1 MAGRYLTTAGAIALA
16 SMAAAGGAFAA
27 PAITGVEVTKTGTT
41 TLEVD
46 VETER
51 GDGTARPRILVS
63 SPLVR
68 VNRARAPKRT
78 LMRARARVERDD
90 WSDASAPDD
99 LIVATA
105 VMKRVRQPTGKKI
118 RLRIRA
124 CDNDGCITRNR
135 WVTVLDEDDAAGEGA
150 STGTDDAAVAA
161 APLPPGSI
169 TADGAIKVALE
180 AIGPLSTLI
189 KIERADEYG
198 AAWEVKV
205 RRADGA
211 HVKVYVAADGTVARI
226 RVDDDDDDHDAP
238 PPPGGIGPDEAV
250 AIALAHVGAG
260 STLVEI
266 EREDDDGV
274 AWEVKV
280 RSAAGVIWEVEL
292 APNGTVVDAEIDD

>member
-1 MAGRYLTTAGAIALA
+1 MAGRHLTTAGAIALA

-27 PAITGVEVTKTGTT
+27 PTITGVEVTRTGTT
-41 TLEVD
+41 TLTVD

-51 GDGTARPRILVS
+51 GDSVARPRILVS
-63 SPLVR
+63 SRLVR
-68 VNRARAPKRT
+68 VNRSHAPKRT
-78 LMRARARVERDD
+78 LVRAPARVDRDD
-90 WSDASAPDD
+90 WREASAPDD
-99 LIVATA
+99 LVVATA
-105 VMKRVRQPTGKKI
+105 VMKRVRQPTGAKI

-124 CDNDGCITRNR
+124 CDSDGCITSNR
-135 WVTVLDEDDAAGEGA
+135 WVTVLDEDDAAGDGA
-150 STGTDDAAVAA
+150 GTDDAGVAA
-161 APLPPGSI
+161 APLPPGAI
-169 TADGAIKVALE
+169 DADGAIKVALE
-180 AIGPLSTLI
+180 AAGPLSTLI

-205 RRADGA
+205 RRADSA
-211 HVKVYVAADGTVARI
+211 HVKVYVAADGSVLRI
-226 RVDDDDDDHDAP
+226 RVDDDDDHDAP
-238 PPPGGIGPDEAV
+238 PAPGGIGPDEAV

-292 APNGTVVDAEIDD
+292 APDGTVVDAEIDD